1 MTERVRRK
9 KTRGTLHVLAGLLI
23 ISAVL
28 RAGSQ
33 AGPAFA
39 QVSDLADAV
48 VPAQPSDLPT
58 EDLLKAFQAREERL
72 TQREGQLRDRLQALR
87 VAEVE
92 MDEKLQALR
101 AAEQALDATIARAET
116 ASADDLDLLRAV
128 YENMKPKDAA
138 ALFVEMPP
146 PFAAGFL
153 GMMRP
158 EAAALI
164 MAELPPPVAFSFS
177 AVLAGRNANIPTE

>member
-1 MTERVRRK
+1 MTAVAGRGRV
-9 KTRGTLHVLAGLLI
+9 RGTLHLLAGLLI
-23 ISAVL
+23 LSAVV

-33 AGPAFA
+33 AEPAFA
-39 QVSDLADAV
+39 QALDLANTAVSDPSTQMGPDDMLA
-48 VPAQPSDLPT
+48 
-58 EDLLKAFQAREERL
+58 AFQAREERL
-72 TQREGQLRDRLQALR
+72 TLREGQLRDRLQALR
-87 VAEVE
+87 IAETE
-92 MDEKLQALR
+92 LDEKLQALR
-101 AAEQALDATIARAET
+101 AAEQALDATISRAET

-158 EAAALI
+158 EAAAQI
-164 MAELPPPVAFSFS
+164 MAELPPPIAFSFS
-177 AVLAGRNANIPTE
+177 AVLAGRNADIPTD